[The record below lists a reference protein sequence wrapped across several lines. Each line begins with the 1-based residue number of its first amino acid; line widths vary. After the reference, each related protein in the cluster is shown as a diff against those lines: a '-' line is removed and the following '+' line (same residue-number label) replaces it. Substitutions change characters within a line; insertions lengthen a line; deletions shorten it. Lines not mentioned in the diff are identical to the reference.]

1 MIRVTDLELQR
12 ETDLILCVLR
22 PFIFLFGKCTSFC
35 WYYCCCICR
44 DVCGKFDGK
53 KADFDEEE
61 GGIEMEMISIDMDT
75 LHDSK
80 DSSTG
85 VWGLWNPM
93 HRKTDPETKEHQ
105 DDNEVMQRVTV
116 SPLVRSILNSKRSPS
131 VEELGRQSAS
141 RNSSSSRASNSN
153 LFARMSNLRMSKGIK
168 SVRLSSSAVC
178 VNGNQQL
185 VPHPLHPSTQKPKK
199 SQKPQ
204 KPQKPQK
211 SEGAEDTGEDN
222 RDGGNSSLAIT
233 SAPSYPAP
241 FPPSYP
247 APPPPRTRD
256 SEMEV

>member
-1 MIRVTDLELQR
+1 
-12 ETDLILCVLR
+12 
-22 PFIFLFGKCTSFC
+22 
-35 WYYCCCICR
+35 
-44 DVCGKFDGK
+44 
-53 KADFDEEE
+53 
-61 GGIEMEMISIDMDT
+61 
-75 LHDSK
+75 
-80 DSSTG
+80 
-85 VWGLWNPM
+85 
-93 HRKTDPETKEHQ
+93 
-105 DDNEVMQRVTV
+105 MQRVTV

-178 VNGNQQL
+178 VDGNQQP
-185 VPHPLHPSTQKPKK
+185 VPHHLHPSTQK